1 MLTLKYFKDLNVKMY
16 FIKSFGLLAGLTGV
30 GCKACG
36 LEYAK
41 NAVAQTGNIQRC
53 VCFNNA
59 LEIAEH

>member
-1 MLTLKYFKDLNVKMY
+1 MLEY
-16 FIKSFGLLAGLTGV
+16 FIKSFCSLAGLIDV
-30 GCKACG
+30 DVHKVCG

-59 LEIAEH
+59 LKIAEH